1 MSNIQDQEDYIGTL
15 KQIKEVETRVQLELD
30 NHKKMIDEKISDLES
45 DYKNSV
51 TAAIE
56 NGKKLVET
64 SFSQAQETASKE
76 AELIISEA
84 DLQSKKLSFK
94 PGPDTMKDLIQVLFS
109 GIWK

>member
-1 MSNIQDQEDYIGTL
+1 MSNIQDQEDYISTL

-45 DYKNSV
+45 DLKNSV

-64 SFSQAQETASKE
+64 SFSQARETASKE
-76 AELIISEA
+76 AEMIISEA
-84 DLQSKKLSFK
+84 DLKSKKLSFK
-94 PGPDTMKDLIQVLFS
+94 PSPDIMKDLIQVLFS